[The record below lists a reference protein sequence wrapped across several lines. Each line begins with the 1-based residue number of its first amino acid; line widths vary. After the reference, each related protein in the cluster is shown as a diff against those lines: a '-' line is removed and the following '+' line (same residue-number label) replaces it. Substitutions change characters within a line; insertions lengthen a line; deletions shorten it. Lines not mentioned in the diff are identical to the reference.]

1 MKTGAL
7 IIGIVA
13 AISVGVGVAIFG
25 LSSQSDI
32 TESTSI
38 PDNADT
44 IIVEPTK
51 LTVYA
56 SFFPI
61 YEFTKGV
68 AGDYADVELLIPS
81 NVEPHDYEITPQTL
95 VDLKSA
101 DVLVYNGAEFEP
113 FVEQIIDSGE
123 FNHLVFV
130 DTTEGIELLSP
141 TEEHDEHD
149 EHEGEHGDSH
159 AEEFTEEIAEV
170 IEEFEEGH
178 MTESQTIVAIEEI
191 LHEHEGDG
199 HDHGEGIIED
209 IEKLLH
215 EIEDG
220 HIEGPHGIEEIHHL
234 VSGED
239 VHDEDHE
246 KEDEHEEHDGHGHGS
261 FQYDPHVWLDPVL
274 AKQQVLTIGDGLLNA
289 ANSPLGL
296 KFEENAI
303 SYAEKLDALDANIR
317 EELSTCK
324 KDTFVPF
331 HNAFTYFAERYD
343 LHAESLVGLS
353 PHSNPSPAEIEEMIH
368 FAEEHDI
375 KYFFHEEFVDTKVSD
390 VLADEL
396 GGGILIF
403 SPLEGLTDDDI
414 ANKRTSYF
422 DKMNYNIEQL
432 KIALEC

>member
-1 MKTGAL
+1 METKWIFIVIAAVATAGVAGAL
-7 IIGIVA
+7 A
-13 AISVGVGVAIFG
+13 
-25 LSSQSDI
+25 LSSTSDI
-32 TESTSI
+32 NNSTDTQMS
-38 PDNADT
+38 DT
-44 IIVEPTK
+44 IAVEPAK

-68 AGDYADVELLIPS
+68 AGDHATVELLIPS
-81 NVEPHDYEITPQTL
+81 NVEPHDYEITPKTL
-95 VDLKSA
+95 VDLKDA

-113 FVEQIIDSGE
+113 FVEQIIESGE
-123 FNHLVFV
+123 FDHLVFV
-130 DTTEGIELLSP
+130 DTSEGIELISA
-141 TEEHDEHD
+141 TEDHDEHD
-149 EHEGEHGDSH
+149 DEHDDSH

-178 MTESQTIVAIEEI
+178 MTESQTITAIEEI

-199 HDHGEGIIED
+199 HDHGAGAIED
-209 IEKLLH
+209 IEKVLH

-246 KEDEHEEHDGHGHGS
+246 KEDEHEEHDGHDGHGHGS
-261 FQYDPHVWLDPVL
+261 YQFDPHVWLDPIL
-274 AKQQVLTIGDGLLNA
+274 AKQQVLTIGDALHNVE
-289 ANSPLGL
+289 NSSSES
-296 KFEENAI
+296 KFKENAI
-303 SYAEKLDALDANIR
+303 RYAEKLDALDASIR
-317 EELSTCK
+317 EDLSTCK
-324 KDTFVPF
+324 RDTFVPF

-353 PHSNPSPAEIEEMIH
+353 PHSNPSPAEIEELIH

-375 KYFFHEEFVDTKVSD
+375 KYFFHEEFVDTKVAD
-390 VLADEL
+390 VLAEEL

-414 ANKRTSYF
+414 QNQRTSYF